1 MSKLKITLISLSAI
15 TFIALGTLIVLYTTG
30 LKAPSDES
38 KVVSFV
44 VESGSTNRMIVDN
57 LYDAGLLKNKYSAMI
72 YLRLNSSTV
81 FQAGKYNLNE
91 NMTAQDIFSYLSS
104 GRVVN
109 DSIDI
114 TFIEGERLT
123 KYAEQ
128 ISGGFGFSTD
138 EIILKLN
145 DRDYLTELI
154 EKYWFLSEEILDNR
168 IYYGL
173 EGYLYPDTYSFSKD
187 ATIEEIIETMLNNT
201 EKKLEPIRKEI
212 ESSEYSVHEILSM
225 ASIVEKEALTKE
237 DREKVSQVIYKR
249 LSLGMSLGMDVTTY
263 YALQIELYV
272 DDDKLDYSY
281 VSPYNT
287 RDNINMAGKLPIGPI
302 CSPSLESIEAVLN
315 PSQTNYLY
323 FYADVLTGEVYFA
336 EDYEGFMAIIR
347 EIG

>member
-1 MSKLKITLISLSAI
+1 
-15 TFIALGTLIVLYTTG
+15 
-30 LKAPSDES
+30 
-38 KVVSFV
+38 
-44 VESGSTNRMIVDN
+44 
-57 LYDAGLLKNKYSAMI
+57 MI
-72 YLRLNSSTV
+72 YLRLNPSTV
-81 FQAGKYNLNE
+81 LKAGKYNLNE
-91 NMTAQDIFSYLSS
+91 NMTAQDVFSYLAS
-104 GRVVN
+104 GKAENN
-109 DSIDI
+109 DVSI
-114 TFIEGERLT
+114 TFIEGERLL

-128 ISGGFGFSTD
+128 ISSGFGYSTD
-138 EIILKLN
+138 DIIQKIN
-145 DRDYLTELI
+145 NRDYLNELI
-154 EKYWFLSEEILDNR
+154 DKYWFLTDVILDSK
-168 IYYGL
+168 IYYSL
-173 EGYLYPDTYSFSKD
+173 EGYLYPDTYSFGKD
-187 ATIEEIIETMLNNT
+187 ATIEEIIETMLDNT
-201 EKKLEPIRKEI
+201 EKKLEPIRSEI

-287 RDNINMAGKLPIGPI
+287 RDDVNMAGKLPIGPI

-323 FYADVLTGEVYFA
+323 FYANVLTGEVYFA
-336 EDYEGFMAIIR
+336 ENYEGFLAIIR